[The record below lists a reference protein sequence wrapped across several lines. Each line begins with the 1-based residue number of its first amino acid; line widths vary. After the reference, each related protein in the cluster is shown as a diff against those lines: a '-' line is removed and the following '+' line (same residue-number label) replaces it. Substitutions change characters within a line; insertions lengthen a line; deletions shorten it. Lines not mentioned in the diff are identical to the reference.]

1 VVVLLRA
8 GDQVPV
14 ILFVEVVGNAERAAP
29 EHIGF
34 TAEKVGV
41 ILGLIVIVRVDFV
54 AHNPAVGVNV

>member
-1 VVVLLRA
+1 LLSA

-14 ILFVEVVGNAERAAP
+14 ILFVDVVGNAERVAP

-34 TAEKVGV
+34 TVEKAGV
-41 ILGLIVIVRVDFV
+41 ILGLTVIVRVVLV

>member
-14 ILFVEVVGNAERAAP
+14 ILFVDVVGNTERVVP

-41 ILGLIVIVRVDFV
+41 ILGLTTIVKVVE
-54 AHNPAVGVNV
+54 